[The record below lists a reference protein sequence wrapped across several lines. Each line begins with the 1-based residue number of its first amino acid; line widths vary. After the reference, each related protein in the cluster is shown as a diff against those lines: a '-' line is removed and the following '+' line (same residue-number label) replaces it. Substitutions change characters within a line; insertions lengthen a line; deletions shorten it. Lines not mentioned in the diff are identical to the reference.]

1 MPDTNTIVC
10 SRIDPMVKNEASKI
24 LRSMGLTLSDGI
36 RLFLHQII
44 VQKELPFSVK
54 TPNSV
59 TIKAMESADRDEAEI
74 TTIKKI
80 YRDWDAACRQ

>member
-1 MPDTNTIVC
+1 MSDTNTVVR

-36 RLFLHQII
+36 RLFLHQT
-44 VQKELPFSVK
+44 VAQKKLPFSVK

-59 TIKAMESADRDEAEI
+59 TIQAMESADREEGEQA
-74 TTIKKI
+74 TIEQISK
-80 YRDWDAACRQ
+80 DWDAACER